1 MPCWSCADRK
11 GEFELQIIK
20 KNQTDISSRGG
31 YGKNLGL
38 FRQLIQDSVRTPSQF
53 DREFI
58 SPINYSCSSQSAIS

>member
-1 MPCWSCADRK
+1 MTCWSCADRK

-20 KNQTDISSRGG
+20 RIRLIFRVGG
-31 YGKNLGL
+31 CGQNLGL

>member
-31 YGKNLGL
+31 ADRILDCLG
-38 FRQLIQDSVRTPSQF
+38 
-53 DREFI
+53 
-58 SPINYSCSSQSAIS
+58 N